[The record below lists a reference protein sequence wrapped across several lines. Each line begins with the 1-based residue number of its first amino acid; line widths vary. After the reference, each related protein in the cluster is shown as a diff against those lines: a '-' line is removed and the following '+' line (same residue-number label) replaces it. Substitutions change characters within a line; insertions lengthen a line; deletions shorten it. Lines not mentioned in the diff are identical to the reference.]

1 MSAVEIPAKLKFLFE
16 PKRYKV
22 AYGGRGGAKSWGF
35 ARALLIQGAAAP
47 LRILCAR
54 EIQRTIA
61 DSVHR
66 LLSDQIK
73 AMGLE
78 SFYSVREG
86 EITGANGT
94 QFLFAGIRGL
104 DVAKIKSLEGID
116 RCWVEEANTVT
127 KRSWE
132 ILVPTIRK
140 EGSEI
145 WCSFN
150 PELDSDETYQRFVAK
165 PPINSDVVK
174 VNWSDNPWFPSVL
187 KDEMEALKE
196 RDHESYLNVWEGNC
210 RASVEGAIYANEIR
224 QAVEHHRIR
233 ACPYDPILKVH
244 AIWDLGWNDA
254 MTVIMVQRVASS
266 LSVIDYL
273 ECTHTLY
280 SEIINGNAKITGLA
294 QRGYRWGKDYL
305 PHDGKAKNPQ
315 TGKSAIE
322 TLEALGRT
330 VEEVPD
336 IGLEEGIRAARQVF
350 SRVYFDDIKAAR
362 LVHCLKRYRRTI
374 NQQTNEPGAPLH
386 DEFSHGADAFR
397 YMAVAADSLSNDDL
411 GNFDPLK
418 GWRSG

>member
-1 MSAVEIPAKLKFLFE
+1 
-16 PKRYKV
+16 
-22 AYGGRGGAKSWGF
+22 
-35 ARALLIQGAAAP
+35 
-47 LRILCAR
+47 
-54 EIQRTIA
+54 
-61 DSVHR
+61 VHR

-78 SFYSVREG
+78 GFYTIRDS

-127 KRSWE
+127 KKSWE
-132 ILVPTIRK
+132 TLIPTIRK
-140 EGSEI
+140 DGSEI
-145 WCSFN
+145 WISFN
-150 PELDSDETYQRFVAK
+150 PELDSDETYQRFVVK
-165 PPINSDVVK
+165 PPINSEPVK
-174 VNWSDNPWFPSVL
+174 INWSDNPWFPSVL
-187 KDEMEALKE
+187 KDEMESLKA

-224 QAVEHHRIR
+224 LAVESHRIR
-233 ACPYDPILKVH
+233 PCPYDPILKVH

-273 ECTHTLY
+273 ETSHTLY
-280 SEIINGNAKITGLA
+280 SEIVNGNAKIKGLA

-322 TLEALGRT
+322 TLEALGRS

-336 IGLEEGIRAARQVF
+336 IGVEEGIRAARQIF
-350 SRVYFDDIKAAR
+350 SQVYFDETKASR

-397 YMAVAADSLSNDDL
+397 YMAVAADGMSNDEL

-418 GWRSG
+418 GWVARG